1 MVDATSFIY
10 KRLERQNV
18 IRGFGCIDGEYP
30 EKTQDITPSKL
41 EEIAGIKI
49 ESLTPKSRNT
59 YWQLAAISLA
69 FAEYL
74 VADSI
79 GLNPLLTVIPAT
91 LFFVF
96 GDQVLLK
103 GAISES
109 IYQFFN
115 PEYRKK
121 VICHEAGHFLLAYL
135 NGVPIQGCVTNA
147 WDARKY
153 PEIRGPAGTIYYDGK
168 LVDEL
173 SSSRVTRSSL
183 DRLSVITMAGIAAEA
198 LKYSKAEGGVADE
211 RALIQLLTS
220 ISPPWN
226 ILRIQSQARWSALQA
241 ILIIREHQASFDAL
255 AKALEDKKG
264 IGDVIEAIEK
274 NLPED
279 LPSKK
284 RIEIRKQKVK
294 DSEVDVLMRYV
305 QRMTWRVGGIDHA
318 PEDVVNG
325 DQPYASEDGLIH
337 SKGNF
342 VDDSNSS
349 SSTASNNPETAVQ
362 LFTER
367 IRQLETAVKEGVV
380 EVPDQSGGVWLNG
393 LQSYEKPS
401 PVSDV
406 QIFGN
411 DPEIKVLDG
420 FEQRIVELQA
430 KGELTV
436 DGEDTTSIE
445 SMLAKHRGYQIKQL
459 ENMKIELRKR
469 VSCHSYHLAFLL
481 ISSLAFRV
489 SK

>member
-1 MVDATSFIY
+1 LVDASTFIY
-10 KRLERQNV
+10 KRLERQSL

-41 EEIAGIKI
+41 EELSGITI
-49 ESLTPKSRNT
+49 ESLTPKARNT
-59 YWQLAAISLA
+59 YWQLGAISLA

-74 VADSI
+74 AADSI
-79 GLNPLLTVIPAT
+79 GVNPLLTVVPAT

-103 GAISES
+103 GAVSES

-115 PEYRKK
+115 PEYRRK

-135 NGVPIQGCVTNA
+135 SGVPIQGCVTNA

-168 LVDEL
+168 LVSEM

-241 ILIIREHQASFDAL
+241 ILVIREHQASFDAL
-255 AKALEDKKG
+255 VKALEEKKG
-264 IGDVIEAIEK
+264 IGDAIEAIEK
-274 NLPED
+274 NLPAT
-279 LPSKK
+279 LPSKQ
-284 RIEIRKQKVK
+284 RIETRKQKVK
-294 DSEVDVLMRYV
+294 ESEVDVLMRFV
-305 QRMTWRVGGIDHA
+305 QRMTWRVGGIDPV
-318 PEDVVNG
+318 PEDVLYG
-325 DQPYASEDGLIH
+325 ATPYATEDGLIH
-337 SKGNF
+337 SKGSF
-342 VDDSNSS
+342 MDESNGSPS
-349 SSTASNNPETAVQ
+349 NASSTVASDSVQ

-367 IRQLETAVKEGVV
+367 IRQLETAAKEGAVDIP
-380 EVPDQSGGVWLNG
+380 ERSGGVWLNS
-393 LQSYEKPS
+393 LQSYDKPS
-401 PVSDV
+401 PAIVSDLESEV
-406 QIFGN
+406 
-411 DPEIKVLDG
+411 KVVPVVEG
-420 FEQRIVELQA
+420 FEKRIAELQA
-430 KGELTV
+430 KGELAV
-436 DGEDTTSIE
+436 FEDNTSIE
-445 SMLAKHRGYQIKQL
+445 AMLSKHRGYQVKQL

-469 VSCHSYHLAFLL
+469 VSLL
-481 ISSLAFRV
+481 PCGR
-489 SK
+489 